1 MIHSPIVF
9 AIDLVCCVCVCVGM
23 GHGMER
29 IDQMRELIEKNG
41 AAQHSTDPH
50 GTTQNT
56 RTHKH
61 KVQIYRI
68 PIWSL

>member
-1 MIHSPIVF
+1 M
-9 AIDLVCCVCVCVGM
+9 LCVCVVCVGM

-50 GTTQNT
+50 GTTQTHAAHTNT
-56 RTHKH
+56 Q
-61 KVQIYRI
+61 VQIYRI
-68 PIWSL
+68 PIGSL